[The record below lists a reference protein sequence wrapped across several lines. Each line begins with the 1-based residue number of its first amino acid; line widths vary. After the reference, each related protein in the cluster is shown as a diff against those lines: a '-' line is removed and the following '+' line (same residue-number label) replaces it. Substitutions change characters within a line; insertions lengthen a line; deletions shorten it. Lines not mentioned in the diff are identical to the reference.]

1 MPSFISRVM
10 VLVLLALA
18 VTPAQAQPATRLED
32 ALLDELAG
40 HWEITR
46 KVRGTTVQNSLDAQ
60 WVLQHRFL
68 QLHMIDVADPPK
80 YEAIVLIGYDKK
92 TERYVAHWTD
102 IFGGGA
108 SAMGYGKRID
118 DSIAFVFAYPD
129 GPFYNTFTW
138 DRKTSRW
145 TMLLEA
151 EGKDGKR
158 VFFAEDALRR
168 K

>member
-1 MPSFISRVM
+1 MRAALLFV
-10 VLVLLALA
+10 LALL
-18 VTPAQAQPATRLED
+18 PAFATAQPATRLD
-32 ALLDELAG
+32 DPFLDELAG
-40 HWEITR
+40 HWEVTR
-46 KVRGTTVQNSLDAQ
+46 KVRGTVVHNTLQGE

-80 YEAIVLIGYDKK
+80 YEALVLIGFDKK
-92 TERYVAHWTD
+92 ADRYVAHWTD

-108 SAMGYGKRID
+108 SAMGYGKRAGNTIP
-118 DSIAFVFAYPD
+118 FVFAYPD

-138 DRKTSRW
+138 DPQARGW
-145 TMLLEA
+145 TMVLEA

-158 VFFAEDALRR
+158 AFFAEDTLRR